1 MAIKMSRYDPVSE
14 GPVINRTPAFEF
26 GSLCQDYGSA
36 DPDPKE
42 ILFRTPVNRADLNL
56 AHVNNYYL
64 WYRVHSLPNNYKP
77 YIDP

>member
-42 ILFRTPVNRADLNL
+42 ILFRTPVHRADLNI
-56 AHVNNYYL
+56 AHVNNYDL
-64 WYRVHSLPNNYKP
+64 WYTFYLITTNPTT
-77 YIDP
+77 DP